1 MMTSTDSMWFDH
13 KSQINQSYLMTTDF
27 SFDQQEE
34 MREKDTQRFNMVWT
48 VTFSSISCTEKLGRR
63 EGVVV
68 GGRGTGRGREPMR
81 NEIWVVCI
89 TL

>member
-34 MREKDTQRFNMVWT
+34 MREKDTHRD
-48 VTFSSISCTEKLGRR
+48 SIWFEL
-63 EGVVV
+63 
-68 GGRGTGRGREPMR
+68 
-81 NEIWVVCI
+81 
-89 TL
+89 